1 MITVKLRKHLHS
13 HFGIKRL
20 ALMLIFS
27 IFFVPQA
34 VYAETKSENSIV
46 TLNYIHGQTNKNEN
60 IEGAIQFTLSPGWK
74 TYWRSPG
81 PLGIRPIIDWSE
93 SENIQNIEFFWPTPK
108 IFNQYGV
115 QVIGYENVLIIPI
128 QITKFIS
135 EEPAFLNL
143 NLEFG
148 VCSNIC
154 LLKTTQIKTLLKSQ
168 VPIENIDL
176 ISKALKTVPTNITD
190 PVFSLSS
197 CVIEKRNDDLVVTYT
212 LQLSEFPKSQ
222 PTMIIEYKFSKNNLE
237 NQIIE
242 IKGKNLIVTASL
254 KNIYKD
260 EGAIQRNRLNAILIL
275 EDKGFKISSCS

>member
-34 VYAETKSENSIV
+34 FYAETKSENSIV

-81 PLGIRPIIDWSE
+81 PLGIRPKIDWSE

-176 ISKALKTVPTNITD
+176 IAKALKTVPTNITD

>member
-1 MITVKLRKHLHS
+1 MNTIKLGEPIHS
-13 HFGIKRL
+13 YFSIKSV

-34 VYAETKSENSIV
+34 VFAETKSEKSIV
-46 TLNYIHGQTNKNEN
+46 TLNYIHGQINENEN

-81 PLGIRPIIDWSE
+81 PFGIPPLIDWSE

-108 IFNQYGV
+108 IFNQYEI
-115 QVIGYENVLIIPI
+115 QVIGYENILTIPI
-128 QITKFIS
+128 KITKFIS

-154 LLKTTQIKTLLKSQ
+154 LLKTAQIKTPLKSQ
-168 VPIENIDL
+168 VPLENIDL

-197 CVIEKRNDDLVVTYT
+197 CVIQKRNDDLVVIYT
-212 LQLSEFPKSQ
+212 IQLSELPQSQ
-222 PTMIIEYKFSKNNLE
+222 PSMIIEYASSNNNLE

-242 IKGKNLIVTASL
+242 IKEKNLIVTASL
-254 KNIYKD
+254 TNIYKN
-260 EGAIQRNRLNAILIL
+260 EGAIERNRLNAILIL
-275 EDKGFKISSCS
+275 KDKGFKIASCS

>member
-190 PVFSLSS
+190 PVISLSS

>member
-1 MITVKLRKHLHS
+1 MNTVKLGKPLHS
-13 HFGIKRL
+13 HFSIKRL

-108 IFNQYGV
+108 IFNQYEI
-115 QVIGYENVLIIPI
+115 QVIGYENILTIPI
-128 QITKFIS
+128 KITKFIS
-135 EEPAFLNL
+135 EKPAFLNL

-154 LLKTTQIKTLLKSQ
+154 LLKTTQIKTPLKSQ
-168 VPIENIDL
+168 VPFENIDL
-176 ISKALKTVPTNITD
+176 ISKALRTVPTNITD

-260 EGAIQRNRLNAILIL
+260 EGAIERNRLNAILIL
-275 EDKGFKISSCS
+275 EDKGFKVSDCI

>member
-13 HFGIKRL
+13 HFGIKSL

-81 PLGIRPIIDWSE
+81 PLGIRPKIDWSE